1 MTKLKTNTT
10 KLCIKGE
17 LAMYGLNLYI
27 PLEDLE
33 AYIHEHINEKYRDY
47 TFVPI
52 KAEINELDLS
62 LDIKLISVNPI
73 ETDNRR
79 YKLDIN
85 SSPKEALK

>member
-1 MTKLKTNTT
+1 
-10 KLCIKGE
+10 
-17 LAMYGLNLYI
+17 MYGLNLYI